1 MARYVWQ
8 QASTRTASENKE
20 QLQNI
25 LGQRV
30 IVTKGF
36 INTMCRLLKRHNDIT
51 QGDWAKVWKA
61 KTAYWYIVWA
71 TQMPNSNTNNTNMKT
86 TVKKCYAPCK
96 HLRVKKVL
104 VLINH

>member
-8 QASTRTASENKE
+8 QDSTRTASENKE

-51 QGDWAKVWKA
+51 QGKWAKVWKA
-61 KTAYWYIVWA
+61 KTAY
-71 TQMPNSNTNNTNMKT
+71 
-86 TVKKCYAPCK
+86 
-96 HLRVKKVL
+96 
-104 VLINH
+104 